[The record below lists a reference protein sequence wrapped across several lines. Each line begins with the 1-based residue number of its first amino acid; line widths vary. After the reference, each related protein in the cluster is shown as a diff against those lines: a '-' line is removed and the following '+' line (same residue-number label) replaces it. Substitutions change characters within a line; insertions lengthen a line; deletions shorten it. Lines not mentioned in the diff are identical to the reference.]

1 MTGGMFVFTDQKKLV
16 SMRAAE
22 FAKEDDFQRLLAE
35 NPALLSGE
43 HNDAESA
50 RGWVLVARE
59 KGIPAEQGGGS
70 WWSVDHLFLDQ
81 DGVPTFVEVK
91 RQSDT
96 RLRREVVG
104 QMLDYAAN
112 ALTYWP
118 ADEIRLTFENRV
130 EAADQELRKQFGDSL
145 DIDSFWERVKTNL
158 QAGRVRLLF
167 VADRIPQELR
177 RIVEFLNAQMD
188 PAEVLALELRQYE
201 GQGGLKALVPI
212 IYGRT
217 EAARQ
222 KKTAGLP
229 SRSWTKDEF
238 LDFLRQKQGDKA
250 VEIARRI
257 FDWTDHHSAE
267 ISYGSGTMYASASIS
282 FLCEGRRVVP
292 LRIWSSGSVEIGFG
306 ALLNS
311 PFRDKKLRLDLLN
324 RLRAIPG
331 VNFVDDVIQKYP
343 TISFKVLA
351 DDAQLERFFDTMSWV
366 ADALRSQ

>member
-1 MTGGMFVFTDQKKLV
+1 MAGGLFVFTEQKKLV

-22 FAKEDDFQRLLAE
+22 FATEDDFQRLLAE

-43 HNDAESA
+43 QNNAESA
-50 RGWVLVARE
+50 RRWMLVARE

-70 WWSVDHLFLDQ
+70 WWAVDHLFLDQ
-81 DGVPTFVEVK
+81 DGTPTFVEVK
-91 RQSDT
+91 RQNDT

-118 ADEIRLTFENRV
+118 ADEIRRALENRV
-130 EAADQELRKQFGDSL
+130 GDADQEVRKQFGDSL
-145 DIDSFWERVKTNL
+145 DTASFWERVKTTL

-167 VADRIPQELR
+167 VADKIPPELR

-201 GQGGLKALVPI
+201 GEGGLKALVPI
-212 IYGRT
+212 VYGQT
-217 EAARQ
+217 EAAKQ

-250 VEIARRI
+250 VGIAQRL
-257 FDWTDHHSAE
+257 FDWSCHHDTE
-267 ISYGSGTMYASASIS
+267 ISYGSGTKYVSASIS
-282 FLCEGRRVVP
+282 FVCEGHRVVP
-292 LRIWSSGSVEIGFG
+292 FRVWSSGSVEIGFG
-306 ALLNS
+306 ALLSS
-311 PFRDKKLRLDLLN
+311 PFRDERLRLDLLN

-331 VNFVDDVIQKYP
+331 VNFADEVIQRYP

-351 DDAQLERFFDTMSWV
+351 DDTHLEKLFDTMSWV